1 MKTNVLRK
9 KDIKREKVVI
19 DATDQILGRLAVQVA
34 KFLMGKHKPQFVTY
48 LDTGDFVVVTN
59 AAKIK
64 VTGKKQENKKY
75 FRHSGY
81 PHGLR
86 TETLSEIMD
95 KKPERVIEHAVKG
108 MLPKNKLGDAMFKK
122 LKVYSGE
129 EING

>member
-1 MKTNVLRK
+1 MATNVLKK
-9 KDIKREKVVI
+9 KDIKREKLVI

-34 KFLMGKHKPQFVTY
+34 KFLMGKHKAQFVTY

-59 AAKIK
+59 ASKIK
-64 VTGKKQENKKY
+64 VTGKKLEDKRY

-86 TETLSEIMD
+86 SETLSEVMK

-108 MLPKNKLGDAMFKK
+108 MLPKNRLGAAMFTK
-122 LKVYSGE
+122 LKVFSGE